1 MKINKK
7 LKSYIFLMV
16 VILLYFFIFIFNNSL
31 FQNSSFFFI
40 DIIKKIIP
48 VFIFIYILM
57 VLSNYFI
64 NKELIIKH
72 FNTPGIKKWIFIV
85 LGGILSTGPIYIWY
99 PLLKELKNK
108 GLNDGLIA
116 CFLYN
121 RGVKI
126 PIIPIAIY
134 YFDIKYIII
143 LTVLMMIFSIFQGMI
158 INIIIPRKI
167 DTIEN

>member
-72 FNTPGIKKWIFIV
+72 FNTSGIKKWIFIV
-85 LGGILSTGPIYIWY
+85 LGGVLSTGPIYIWY

-108 GLNDGLIA
+108 GLNDGFIA

>member
-7 LKSYIFLMV
+7 LKSYIFLAG
-16 VILLYFFIFIFNNSL
+16 VILLYFFIFVFNNSL
-31 FQNSSFFFI
+31 FQISFTFFI

-57 VLSNYFI
+57 VFSNYFI

-72 FNTPGIKKWIFIV
+72 FNTSGIKKWIFIV
-85 LGGILSTGPIYIWY
+85 LGGVLSTGPIYIWY

-158 INIIIPRKI
+158 INIIIPKKI